1 MHKLASLKSLTPA
14 IALLFSIVLLLSMA
28 SPAMATTLDTALRA
42 AIGNSL
48 TLQSAQ
54 QDWLAAHEDIGTAV
68 STSEWRASGT
78 VTGSQTKKDAANA
91 KKSGFLD
98 SQSANASVSLSRNLY
113 DGGQTRENTALR
125 QLQTDMAKARYSVAE
140 QQVLIDTIEI
150 YLAVVKARSEV
161 DLNNANVSRLKEHV
175 TAARVRLEAG
185 ASTQTALAQAESR
198 LSRARTT
205 LIAALTAMRN
215 AEDGFLSLTDMEAK
229 ELNGDIDPGYL
240 LPTLL
245 EADESARQNSP
256 SVAVARLSVDIARQQ
271 FNALLASVRPNLAFS
286 LKATES
292 MAEGVVSDKTELSAQ
307 LQLSTPLMPT
317 LSIRSKSRSLAA
329 NLEATR
335 LRRDDALRQ
344 ASLDV
349 RNAFRNLETARAQ
362 LEAVQV
368 ELRALR
374 LVAEGINNEF
384 QFGQK
389 TTLDLLDAEQDVN
402 DAEMRRVDAD
412 HAVLMASF
420 RLRVASGTLTARSF
434 GLDDVY
440 GPLEEMEPIEPRFK
454 RWIPLEVEWP
464 EDTVG
469 DASDGQPVPIAE
481 LPDPVTAPA
490 MPVTQPEPV
499 TRTVVAVLPESSQPI
514 EVDGIIWDIE
524 ISRP

>member
-1 MHKLASLKSLTPA
+1 MHILSSLRYLTPA
-14 IALLFSIVLLLSMA
+14 IFFLSSMT
-28 SPAMATTLDTALRA
+28 SPAMATSLDTALRA
-42 AIGNSL
+42 ALGNSL
-48 TLQSAQ
+48 TLQSAR
-54 QDWLAAHEDIGTAV
+54 QDWLAAHEEIGTAV
-68 STSEWRASGT
+68 STSEWRTSGT

-91 KKSGFLD
+91 RKSGFLD
-98 SQSANASVSLSRNLY
+98 SQSANATLSLTRNLY
-113 DGGQTRENTALR
+113 DGGQTRENTTLR
-125 QLQTDMAKARYSVAE
+125 QLQTDLAEARYRVTE
-140 QQVLIDTIEI
+140 QQVLINAIDT
-150 YLAVVKARSEV
+150 YLAVVKARNEV
-161 DLNNANVSRLKEHV
+161 ELNRANTSRLEEHV

-215 AEDGFLSLTDMEAK
+215 AEDGFLSLTGVEAGA
-229 ELNGDIDPGYL
+229 LDGSIDPGYM

-245 EADESARQNSP
+245 EADESARLNNP
-256 SVAVARLSVDIARQQ
+256 SVAVARLSVEIAKQQ
-271 FNALLASVRPNLAFS
+271 FNALLASVRPNVAFS

-292 MAEGVVSDKTELSAQ
+292 MAEGTGNDKTELSAQ

-317 LSIRSKSRSLAA
+317 LSIRAKSRGLAA
-329 NLEATR
+329 SLEAAR
-335 LRRDDALRQ
+335 LRRDDTSRQ

-362 LEAVQV
+362 LEAVNV
-368 ELRALR
+368 ELKALR

-402 DAEMRRVDAD
+402 DAEMRRLDAD

-440 GPLEEMEPIEPRFK
+440 GPLDEMTPIEPRFK

-464 EDTVG
+464 EGSVD
-469 DASDGQPVPIAE
+469 DASSGQPVPLVE
-481 LPDPVTAPA
+481 LPEPETVPA
-490 MPVTQPEPV
+490 MPAAPPAPIIETVDATVPEPAQTIV
-499 TRTVVAVLPESSQPI
+499 
-514 EVDGIIWDIE
+514 VDGIVWDIKT
-524 ISRP
+524 SQP